1 VGSRGKR
8 VPRQAALLREIQI
21 AVGHRALNF
30 ARTTHRIDDAGEFC
44 QHAVAGGLDDAA
56 VMLADLRIHQL
67 DEVRLQAFV
76 RAFLIGAHQA
86 RIAHLIGGE
95 DRSETTGGGVAIA
108 RAAITSR
115 AEFNLLR
122 TGARQFHATGR
133 SGFARNK
140 WILTTE
146 TRVDMCTQIAHIIM
160 CSNGMN
166 QSG

>member
-1 VGSRGKR
+1 MGSRGKR

-86 RIAHLIGGE
+86 QVVRHIGGE
-95 DRSETTGGGVAIA
+95 NRGETAGCGFCAPGAIMF
-108 RAAITSR
+108 SN
-115 AEFNLLR
+115 EFTLK
-122 TGARQFHATGR
+122 
-133 SGFARNK
+133 S
-140 WILTTE
+140 
-146 TRVDMCTQIAHIIM
+146 
-160 CSNGMN
+160 S
-166 QSG
+166 